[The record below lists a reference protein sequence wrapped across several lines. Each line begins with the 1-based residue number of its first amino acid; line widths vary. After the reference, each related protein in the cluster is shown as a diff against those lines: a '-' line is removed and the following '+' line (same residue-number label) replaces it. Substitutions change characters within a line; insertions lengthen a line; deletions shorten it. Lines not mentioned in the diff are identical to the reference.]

1 MTSKMASLS
10 KLATKAPVFEHIMV
24 EPSESFLWRCDDYP
38 WERNV
43 WNYHPEYEIHLI
55 RNASGVALV
64 GDHIGHFGPGH
75 LTVVGSGLPHDW
87 VTLVAPGTRILQRDV
102 VLQFDPDR
110 IRNAAAV
117 LSELAQVEPFL
128 KRGLRGLSFRGETQR
143 VAAAMIEEMGPMS
156 ALARLSH
163 FLRLLHLLSVS
174 EDYEILS
181 SETFTPN
188 LDVSVL
194 ATTQRALGFIHQNF
208 NREIALG
215 DVAAI
220 VGMSETA
227 FSRFFKKNTGNTFSD
242 HVTILR
248 VAEACKLLS
257 DTTTAITDI
266 CFEVGYSNI
275 SNFNRKFKER
285 RGMTPSRYRDLARR
299 RTRSRMAG

>member
-1 MTSKMASLS
+1 MTSKLS
-10 KLATKAPVFEHIMV
+10 RLATKPPVFEHIMV

-43 WNYHPEYEIHLI
+43 WNYHPEYEIHLV

-87 VTLVAPGTRILQRDV
+87 VTMVTPGTRILQRDIV
-102 VLQFDPDR
+102 VQFDPGR
-110 IRNAAAV
+110 IRTAAST
-117 LSELAQVEPFL
+117 LPELAQIEPFL
-128 KRGLRGLSFRGETQR
+128 KRGLRGLSFQGETQR
-143 VAAAMIEEMGPMS
+143 LAATMLEEMGRMS

-163 FLRLLHLLSVS
+163 FLRLLHLLSAS
-174 EDYEILS
+174 EDYEVLS
-181 SETFTPN
+181 SEAFTPN
-188 LDVSVL
+188 LDISAL
-194 ATTQRALGFIHQNF
+194 ATIQSALGFIHQNF
-208 NREIALG
+208 NRDISLG
-215 DVAAI
+215 DVADI
-220 VGMSETA
+220 VTMSETA
-227 FSRFFKKNTGNTFSD
+227 FSRFFKKNTGNNFSE

-257 DTTTAITDI
+257 DTTKAITDI

-285 RGMTPSRYRDLARR
+285 RGMTPSRYRELARR
-299 RTRSRMAG
+299 RSPSRMAG

>member
-1 MTSKMASLS
+1 MTSKLS
-10 KLATKAPVFEHIMV
+10 RLATKPPVFEHIMV

-43 WNYHPEYEIHLI
+43 WNYHPEYEIHLV

-87 VTLVAPGTRILQRDV
+87 VTMVTPGTRILQRDIV
-102 VLQFDPDR
+102 VQFDPGR
-110 IRNAAAV
+110 IRTAAST
-117 LSELAQVEPFL
+117 LPELAQIEPFL
-128 KRGLRGLSFRGETQR
+128 KRGLRGLSFQGETQR
-143 VAAAMIEEMGPMS
+143 LAATMLEEMGRMS

-163 FLRLLHLLSVS
+163 FLRLLHLLSAS
-174 EDYEILS
+174 EDYEVLS
-181 SETFTPN
+181 SEAFTPN
-188 LDVSVL
+188 LDISAL
-194 ATTQRALGFIHQNF
+194 ATIQSALGFIYQNF
-208 NREIALG
+208 NRDISLS
-215 DVAAI
+215 DVADI
-220 VGMSETA
+220 VNMSETA
-227 FSRFFKKNTGNTFSD
+227 FSRFFKKNTGNNFSE

-257 DTTTAITDI
+257 DTTKAITDI

-285 RGMTPSRYRDLARR
+285 RGMTPSRYRELARR
-299 RTRSRMAG
+299 RSPSRMAG

>member
-1 MTSKMASLS
+1 MTTKLTSLS
-10 KLATKAPVFEHIMV
+10 KLAAKPPVFEHIMV

-64 GDHIGHFGPGH
+64 GDHIGHFEPGH
-75 LTVVGSGLPHDW
+75 VAVVGSGLPHDW
-87 VTLVAPGTRILQRDV
+87 VTVVTPGTRILQRDI

-110 IRNAAAV
+110 IRTAASALPE
-117 LSELAQVEPFL
+117 LSQLETFL
-128 KRGLRGLSFRGETQR
+128 KRGLRGLSYHGETQR
-143 VAAAMIEEMGPMS
+143 VAAAMLEEMGPMS
-156 ALARLSH
+156 ALVRLSH
-163 FLRLLHLLSVS
+163 FFRLLHLLSVS
-174 EDYEILS
+174 DDYEILS

-188 LDVSVL
+188 LDLSAL
-194 ATTQRALGFIHQNF
+194 ATIQRALGFIHQNF
-208 NREIALG
+208 SREIALS
-215 DVAAI
+215 DVASMF
-220 VGMSETA
+220 GMSETA
-227 FSRFFKKNTGNTFSD
+227 FSRFFKKNTGNTFTE

-299 RTRSRMAG
+299 RTRSRMAV

>member
-1 MTSKMASLS
+1 MTSKLS
-10 KLATKAPVFEHIMV
+10 RLATKPPVFEHIMV

-43 WNYHPEYEIHLI
+43 WNYHPEYEIHLV

-87 VTLVAPGTRILQRDV
+87 VTMVTPGTRILQRDIV
-102 VLQFDPDR
+102 VQFDPGR
-110 IRNAAAV
+110 IRTAAST
-117 LSELAQVEPFL
+117 LPELAQIEPFL
-128 KRGLRGLSFRGETQR
+128 KRGLRGLSFHGETQR
-143 VAAAMIEEMGPMS
+143 LAATMLEEMGRMS

-163 FLRLLHLLSVS
+163 FLRLLHLLSAS
-174 EDYEILS
+174 EDYEVLS
-181 SETFTPN
+181 SEAFTPN
-188 LDVSVL
+188 LDISAL
-194 ATTQRALGFIHQNF
+194 ATIQSALGFIHQNF
-208 NREIALG
+208 NRDISLS
-215 DVAAI
+215 DVADI
-220 VGMSETA
+220 VNMSETA
-227 FSRFFKKNTGNTFSD
+227 FSRFFKKNTGNNFSE

-257 DTTTAITDI
+257 DTTKAITDI

-285 RGMTPSRYRDLARR
+285 RGMTPSRYRELARR
-299 RTRSRMAG
+299 RTPSRMAG

>member
-1 MTSKMASLS
+1 MTKLASLS
-10 KLATKAPVFEHIMV
+10 KLATKTPVFEHIMV

-87 VTLVAPGTRILQRDV
+87 VTVVTPGTRILQRDI
-102 VLQFDPDR
+102 VLQFDPER
-110 IRNAAAV
+110 IRSAASV
-117 LSELAQVEPFL
+117 LPELSQVEAFL
-128 KRGLRGLSFRGETQR
+128 KRGLRGLSFHGETQR
-143 VAAAMIEEMGPMS
+143 TAAAMLEEMGRMS

-174 EDYEILS
+174 EDYEVLS

-188 LDVSVL
+188 LDLSAL
-194 ATTQRALGFIHQNF
+194 ATIQRALGFIHQNF
-208 NREIALG
+208 NRDIALG
-215 DVAAI
+215 DVASMFD
-220 VGMSETA
+220 MSETA

-299 RTRSRMAG
+299 RTRSRLAV